1 MVLGT
6 KAQRQI
12 TITYNAP
19 ETLPPTLVIDFP
31 PNNSVTTSS
40 RLTVMGAASDAGQ
53 GNNGVSSVTVNGAA
67 ATGGTASGAATANWS
82 ATITLNPGPNTITV
96 VANDTL
102 NNAAQRQITVTYN
115 ASATRTLT
123 ITSVNPS
130 TGVTMAVSP
139 SDNNGVQTGGTP
151 LSLTYDHNAVVTVT
165 AALGVNGSPFSK
177 FQLDGVNTNS
187 FVDSVTMDNDHTLTA
202 VYGPL
207 TAQTITF
214 PPLPNRS
221 IGEPPFALVASASS
235 GLPVSFSVI
244 LSSPAFT
251 SGNLGSTLT
260 VTNTGVVLVMASQNG
275 DLDYDPA
282 QPILQFFSVYS
293 APALE
298 FVRYASSLVV
308 TWSTNVD
315 GYALEVAPSLAA
327 PISWSQVSPVFVFN
341 GEFTATNAI
350 TTG

>member
-1 MVLGT
+1 
-6 KAQRQI
+6 
-12 TITYNAP
+12 
-19 ETLPPTLVIDFP
+19 
-31 PNNSVTTSS
+31 
-40 RLTVMGAASDAGQ
+40 MGAASDAGQ

-123 ITSVNPS
+123 ITSVDPS

-151 LSLTYDHNAVVTVT
+151 LTLTYDHNAVVTVT
-165 AALGVNGSPFSK
+165 AALVVNGSPFRK
-177 FQLDGVNTNS
+177 FQLDGVNTNT
-187 FVDSVTMDNDHTLTA
+187 FVDKVTMDNDHTLTA

-207 TAQTITF
+207 TAQTVTF

-221 IGEPPFALVASASS
+221 LGEPPFALVASASS
-235 GLPVSFSVI
+235 GLPVSFYVDFG
-244 LSSPAFT
+244 PAIT

-260 VTNTGVVLVMASQNG
+260 VTNTGVVLVMARQNG
-275 DLDYDPA
+275 DLDYDPS
-282 QPILQFFSVYS
+282 PPVLQLFSVYS
-293 APALE
+293 APTLE
-298 FVRYASSLVV
+298 LVRYADSLVV
-308 TWSTNVD
+308 TWPTNVD
-315 GYALEVAPSLAA
+315 GYALESAPSLDA
-327 PISWSQVSPVFVFN
+327 PISWSSVSPVFRFN
-341 GEFTATNAI
+341 GEFTVTNAI
-350 TTG
+350 TKGNRFFRLRK